1 MFDSG
6 LGGLTVARA
15 IATALPHESVYYFGD
30 TKRCPY
36 GTRTED
42 EVRSFALQAGRWLS
56 KHDVKIMVIACNT
69 ASALALDAVETD
81 LDIPIIG
88 VIKPGAHM
96 AAKATHNKRVGVI
109 GTESTIRSRTYDRF
123 IQQQDPEIV
132 VFGKACPLFVPLV
145 EEGWLKDSV
154 TEEVARRYLSELL
167 RKDIDTLVL
176 GCTHYPLIRSLVG
189 KIAGDQVTLVNPA
202 YETAQE
208 LRKLL
213 EQEQLINTG
222 ENNKKDEM
230 HQFYVSDAAEK
241 FGEFAN
247 SILPY
252 DVKRA
257 RKINIE
263 EY

>member
-1 MFDSG
+1 
-6 LGGLTVARA
+6 
-15 IATALPHESVYYFGD
+15 
-30 TKRCPY
+30 
-36 GTRTED
+36 
-42 EVRSFALQAGRWLS
+42 
-56 KHDVKIMVIACNT
+56 
-69 ASALALDAVETD
+69 
-81 LDIPIIG
+81 
-88 VIKPGAHM
+88 M
-96 AAKATHNKRVGVI
+96 AAKATVNKRIGVI

-123 IQQQDPEIV
+123 IQMQDPEIV

-189 KIAGDQVTLVNPA
+189 KIAGDQVTLINPA

-208 LRKLL
+208 LRRLL
-213 EQEQLINTG
+213 EEKHLINTG
-222 ENNKKDEM
+222 EHNVKEEM

-257 RKINIE
+257 KKINIE